1 MTRAAPVQAEAIIQK
16 MNENKDDIFRPDT
29 ITYTSLIKCWS
40 ESGRPKAASRAEYII
55 ELLHK
60 RFDEGHRECKP
71 DSRAY
76 NVALNAIAKSGV
88 SNCAQRAQGMLHVV
102 FIIGFA
108 HMRVT
113 MLLRFLLNS
122 ST

>member
-40 ESGRPKAASRAEYII
+40 ESGRPKAASRGEYII

-60 RFDEGHRECKP
+60 RFD
-71 DSRAY
+71 
-76 NVALNAIAKSGV
+76 
-88 SNCAQRAQGMLHVV
+88 
-102 FIIGFA
+102 
-108 HMRVT
+108 
-113 MLLRFLLNS
+113 
-122 ST
+122 